1 MKKDGKEIRDD
12 ETFSVTCLATYGHF
26 APFLADESREFMLGE
41 ENVKTVWTNAVKSD
55 SVVLA
60 QPEQYI
66 KVK

>member
-1 MKKDGKEIRDD
+1 
-12 ETFSVTCLATYGHF
+12 
-26 APFLADESREFMLGE
+26 MLGE